1 MAGPFIGT
9 FLGTIPLGDTAV
21 QPLPLKA
28 SSLKRATDFRT
39 FFFDFATARR
49 IAKSQGKQLGGE

>member
-1 MAGPFIGT
+1 MAGPLIGT
-9 FLGTIPLGDTAV
+9 FLESTPLGGPAV

-39 FFFDFATARR
+39 FFFEFATARR